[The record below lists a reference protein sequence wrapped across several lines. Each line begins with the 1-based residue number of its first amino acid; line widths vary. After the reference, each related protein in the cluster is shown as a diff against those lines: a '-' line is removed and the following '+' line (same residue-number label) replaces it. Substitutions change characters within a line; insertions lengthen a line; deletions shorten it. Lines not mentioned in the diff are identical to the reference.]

1 MPLNHYFRD
10 FILSSGMK
18 KTTERTE
25 DTENN
30 YNSVISESSVVKYH
44 CLDHLFGKIKK

>member
-1 MPLNHYFRD
+1 MPHNRYFRN
-10 FILSSGMK
+10 FILSSVTK

-30 YNSVISESSVVKYH
+30 YNSVISESSVVEYPD
-44 CLDHLFGKIKK
+44 LEL

>member
-1 MPLNHYFRD
+1 MLHNHYCRN
-10 FILSSGMK
+10 FILSSGTK

-30 YNSVISESSVVKYH
+30 YNSVISVSFVVEYPY
-44 CLDHLFGKIKK
+44 LEQ

>member
-10 FILSSGMK
+10 FILSNGMK
-18 KTTERTE
+18 KTTE

-30 YNSVISESSVVKYH
+30 CNSVISASSVVEYPD
-44 CLDHLFGKIKK
+44 LEQ